1 MAFIIDPEGAGKTTD
16 GGGAA
21 AAGAAIKDGDTESF
35 VTDVIEASSKVPVIV
50 DFWAPWCGPCKQL
63 GPLIEKL
70 VRQAGGLV
78 RLVKINVDENQQL
91 AAQMRVQSIPAVY
104 AFKDGRPIDAFVGAQ
119 PESQI
124 RGFIDRLLGDAQPPL
139 EQALERAAESLDHGD
154 HESAAA
160 IYAEVLANEPGHA
173 AATAG
178 MLRCAMAKGDI
189 ARARQMAADIP
200 SEIRTDPDVAAAIS
214 AIELAEQGSASAAN
228 MAALKSRLAVDRNDH
243 QARFDL
249 AMAHYGAGATEAA
262 VEELLELVRGAQAW
276 NDDAARKQLVK
287 IFGVL
292 GGSHPLTVSGRRRL
306 SSILFS

>member
-1 MAFIIDPEGAGKTTD
+1 MAFIIDPVGAGKAT
-16 GGGAA
+16 GGGEAA
-21 AAGAAIKDGDTESF
+21 AAGEAIKDGDTDSF
-35 VTDVIEASSKVPVIV
+35 VTDVIEASSQVPVIV

-78 RLVKINVDENQQL
+78 RLVKINVDENQKL
-91 AAQMRVQSIPAVY
+91 AAEMRVQSIPAVY
-104 AFKDGRPIDAFVGAQ
+104 AFKGGRPVDAFVGAQ

-124 RGFIDRLLGDAQPPL
+124 RGFVDRLLGDAKPPL

-154 HESAAA
+154 HETASA

-173 AATAG
+173 AAAAG
-178 MLRCAMAKGDI
+178 MLRCAIAKGDI
-189 ARARQMAADIP
+189 ARARQMAAEIP
-200 SEIRTDPDVAAAIS
+200 PEMRTDSDVAAAIS
-214 AIELAEQGSASAAN
+214 AIELAEQGSASEAD
-228 MAALKSRLAVDRNDH
+228 MAELKSRLAGNRADH

-249 AMAHYGAGATEAA
+249 AMAHYGAGETEAA
-262 VEELLELVRGAQAW
+262 VEELLELVRGDQAW

-287 IFGVL
+287 IFGAL
-292 GGSHPLTVSGRRRL
+292 GNSHPLTVSGRRRL